1 MNTWLK
7 AIGLVAGMAVTGVVL
22 AVPTPEDVIRDTTD
36 AVLARVRAER
46 AALAADTRKLYGL
59 VDEVIIPHFDFE
71 GSSRLVLGRHWRT
84 ADDASRARFTDAF
97 KELMVR
103 TYANALLQYVDET
116 VIFKSSQPDGK
127 SVVVRTEIVKP
138 GAQPIPVN
146 YRMHMKNGEWKCYDV
161 FVDGISLVVTYR
173 ESFASQ
179 ISRSGLPDLIS
190 QLESKNQGLRQG
202 Q

>member
-1 MNTWLK
+1 MKAWLK
-7 AIGLVAGMAVTGVVL
+7 VIALAAGVAATGGVL
-22 AVPTPEDVIRDTTD
+22 AVPTPEDVVRDTTD
-36 AVLARVRAER
+36 TVLARVRAER

-84 ADDASRARFTDAF
+84 ADDASRARFTEAF

-116 VIFKSSQPDGK
+116 VAYKSSQRAGD

-138 GAQPIPVN
+138 GGQSIPVN

-190 QLESKNQGLRQG
+190 QLESKNQGLREG